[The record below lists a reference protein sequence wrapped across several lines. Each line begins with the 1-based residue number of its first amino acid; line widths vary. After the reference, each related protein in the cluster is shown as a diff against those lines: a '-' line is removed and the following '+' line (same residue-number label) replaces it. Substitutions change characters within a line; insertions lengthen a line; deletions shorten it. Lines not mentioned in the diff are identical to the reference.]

1 MKTFVRIKKMA
12 FYLTCSLFPLL
23 TMSQE
28 NQAENENKILSFLKD
43 KDNLGFIILIS
54 IAFVGFSF
62 KLVDIILKRKREKRE
77 QNARILHGHHHTHHH
92 HHLHHPKHH
101 GHPAKR
107 KH

>member
-1 MKTFVRIKKMA
+1 MKTLVRIKKMA
-12 FYLTCSLFPLL
+12 FCLIYLLFPLFI
-23 TMSQE
+23 MSQE
-28 NQAENENKILSFLKD
+28 NQTENENKLLTFFKD

-62 KLVDIILKRKREKRE
+62 KLVDIILKHKREKKE
-77 QNARILHGHHHTHHH
+77 QNTKIHGHHHSHHH

>member
-1 MKTFVRIKKMA
+1 
-12 FYLTCSLFPLL
+12 
-23 TMSQE
+23 MSQE
-28 NQAENENKILSFLKD
+28 NLPENENKLLTFLKD

-62 KLVDIILKRKREKRE
+62 KIVDIILKNKRNKKE
-77 QNARILHGHHHTHHH
+77 QNLRNLHGHHHSHHHH